1 MSCREKIIKFLG
13 PKDSKKFI
21 KMIDKVCSIGLK
33 QFVINVSEN
42 PSINPLTSR
51 FISPDGEVYKIVRK
65 IVEFANIQLGKKTM
79 TTTTTET
86 TITRPDP
93 KKGLEPLGPVHVP
106 ENNINEKQLDQ
117 IVEKMQTKIVDA
129 TVKAIRGIMNS
140 RDQNPNPNLNPNPP
154 SNPNQQSAHPLAKQ
168 TIKLPV
174 SLDGKRIAFMDFTDE
189 SLEKRIKGEK
199 GVFVKDTRCDLM
211 IYEKIESTRIKVTTG
226 TLLKKTDFI
235 SEYFPPVPS
244 CAKNLGLTGKNI
256 AFQCG
261 YHSPL
266 IQKYLTTCGGTI
278 VPYNTDGTIDI
289 YITDPKQKPNLTEES
304 LVFSESEFL
313 AEFMMKCM
321 SDSTGRLD
329 TLRDKNVPRLVL
341 FAGFEDAVLKQ
352 QIIMCGGVVL
362 DLVNDRQKTPYYIV
376 YKEKEELEDV
386 LLQFH
391 IKKGDS
397 NLILYDDFIKVM
409 ITPIRNES
417 LDHIRKAGKKT
428 IVEKAFIA

>member
-13 PKDSKKFI
+13 PKDSKKFL
-21 KMIDKVCSIGLK
+21 KMIDKVCSIGLE

-42 PSINPLTSR
+42 PSINPLTTR

-65 IVEFANIQLGKKTM
+65 IVEFANIQSGKKTS
-79 TTTTTET
+79 
-86 TITRPDP
+86 ITRPDP
-93 KKGLEPLGPVHVP
+93 KGLVPLGPVPVHVP
-106 ENNINEKQLDQ
+106 EGNINEKQLDQ
-117 IVEKMQTKIVDA
+117 IVEKMQSKIVDA

-140 RDQNPNPNLNPNPP
+140 RDQNQNPP
-154 SNPNQQSAHPLAKQ
+154 NNPNQQSVHPPSKQ

-174 SLDGKRIAFMDFTDE
+174 SLEGRRIAFMDFSDE
-189 SLEKRIKGEK
+189 SLEKRIKREK
-199 GVFVKDTRCDLM
+199 GIFVKDTRCDLM
-211 IYEKIESTRIKVTTG
+211 IYEKLESTQIKVTTG

-244 CAKNLGLTGKNI
+244 CAKNLGLDGKNI

-261 YHSPL
+261 YRSPL

-278 VPYNTDGTIDI
+278 VPYNFGSIDI
-289 YITDPKQKPNLTEES
+289 YITDPKQKPNLTGES

-313 AEFMMKCM
+313 AEFMIQCM
-321 SDSTGRLD
+321 SDTTARLK

-341 FAGFEDAVLKQ
+341 FAGFEDDVLKQ
-352 QIIMCGGVVL
+352 QILMCGGAVL

-391 IKKGDS
+391 IKKGGS
-397 NLILYDDFIKVM
+397 TLILYDDFIQVM
-409 ITPIRNES
+409 ITPTRNES
-417 LDHIRKAGKKT
+417 IDHIRKAGKKT
-428 IVEKAFIA
+428 IVEKAFL